1 MCKGATA
8 ILEDMKYIYPLND
21 AAATVNEIGVTLRRV
36 MGGTSGVLYNIF
48 FKAAYAKLKENTSSS
63 ISAELWMAVL
73 DAAVAA
79 VSKYAG
85 AVEGYRTMLDALV
98 PASTSLQ
105 ERLAAG
111 DDLLTAFIFSSEAA
125 LAGAELTKTM
135 QAQVGRSSY
144 VPGDILASVPDPG
157 AMAAAAWYRAVVVA
171 VAEYYQ
177 KGSHRN

>member
-1 MCKGATA
+1 VLSSPRLCK
-8 ILEDMKYIYPLND
+8 LSYPLND
-21 AAATVNEIGVTLRRV
+21 VAATVNEIGVTLRRV
-36 MGGTSGVLYNIF
+36 MGGTSGVLYDIF

-63 ISAELWMAVL
+63 ISAEIWRAML

-79 VSKYAG
+79 VSKYGG
-85 AVEGYRTMLDALV
+85 AVAGYRTMLDALL

-111 DDLLTAFIFSSEAA
+111 DDPLTAFIISSEAA
-125 LAGAELTKTM
+125 LAGAEFTKTM
-135 QAQVGRSSY
+135 QAQAGRSSY

-157 AMAAAAWYRAVVVA
+157 AKAASTWYRAVVMA

-177 KGSHRN
+177 KVL